1 MTKEKRCHP
10 ELVSGSH
17 CSIYPLVFVYKIYEM
32 PKQVRHDSLVWVRW
46 GKKVEKYTRCRN
58 KFGMTF
64 KKRGD
69 IPTSTPH
76 PQRKPPQF
84 SPSPDACAS
93 PSPLKGEGKKGLR
106 TGEGKEKR
114 SAGKGRG
121 EKRQRRGKGEKK
133 SCGRRGYLREGQN
146 RPPHTHP
153 QQKPPRFSPCL
164 RVPLSPQGRGNFC
177 HTEPTP
183 NCHAELILNC
193 HAELVSASLL
203 QPTEN
208 QLRSPTQLCVLI
220 NADATHNESP
230 IRGFALISSFLQN

>member
-17 CSIYPLVFVYKIYEM
+17 YSIYPLVFVYKIYEM
-32 PKQVRHDSLVWVRW
+32 PKQVRHDIQEAGR
-46 GKKVEKYTRCRN
+46 YTDVN
-58 KFGMTF
+58 T
-64 KKRGD
+64 
-69 IPTSTPH
+69 PTYNE
-76 PQRKPPQF
+76 
-84 SPSPDACAS
+84 SPIIFT
-93 PSPLKGEGKKGLR
+93 L
-106 TGEGKEKR
+106 T
-114 SAGKGRG
+114 
-121 EKRQRRGKGEKK
+121 RR
-133 SCGRRGYLREGQN
+133 
-146 RPPHTHP
+146 
-153 QQKPPRFSPCL
+153 L

-177 HTEPTP
+177 HTEPTPNCPPPHTP

>member
-17 CSIYPLVFVYKIYEM
+17 YSIYPLVFVYKIYEM
-32 PKQVRHDSLVWVRW
+32 PKQVRHDSLVCKDNLTWVRW

-64 KKRGD
+64 KKRGG

-76 PQRKPPQF
+76 PQQKPLWF
-84 SPSPDACAS
+84 SPSPDAHAS
-93 PSPLKGEGKKGLR
+93 PSPLKGEGILVAPTK
-106 TGEGKEKR
+106 
-114 SAGKGRG
+114 
-121 EKRQRRGKGEKK
+121 
-133 SCGRRGYLREGQN
+133 
-146 RPPHTHP
+146 
-153 QQKPPRFSPCL
+153 
-164 RVPLSPQGRGNFC
+164 LSPY
-177 HTEPTP
+177 TP